1 MGEGVDGTDINLPE
15 CQEVFQQKAA
25 TFAYSDF
32 VCGRKQNDCDLD
44 GEEADRGWQEVRPDE
59 SFQVAVTIRNT
70 GEVAGTDPSQLAF
83 LDRDMK
89 WKIEAGAV
97 QVMIGASSQD
107 IRYTGEIKITDDM
120 HIDGRKR
127 RFYADVRLR

>member
-1 MGEGVDGTDINLPE
+1 M
-15 CQEVFQQKAA
+15 
-25 TFAYSDF
+25 S
-32 VCGRKQNDCDLD
+32 
-44 GEEADRGWQEVRPDE
+44 GWKEVRPDE

-70 GEVAGTDPSQLAF
+70 GEVAGTEIVQLYLQDVYASMARPCMELAGFARVELQPGEAKRVTFGTDPSQLAF
-83 LDRDMK
+83 LDRNMK

-120 HIDGRKR
+120 YIDGRKR
-127 RFYADVRLR
+127 RFYAESL